1 MGLIHLIFFGGC
13 LSHSSSPTHTH
24 LRVLPS
30 PCSLLTS
37 SFVLGWTSF
46 SKGSSLSIC
55 GIIHPGPGGPHVASD
70 TPRGKTALSRVFSFC
85 IGEEHGATCVE
96 VNKSLPMAPE
106 SLLFHIHSW
115 PSVSEG
121 FISMN
126 STNFEEKTRL

>member
-30 PCSLLTS
+30 PCSFLTS
-37 SFVLGWTSF
+37 SIVLGWTSF

-55 GIIHPGPGGPHVASD
+55 ETVHPGPGGPHAASD
-70 TPRGKTALSRVFSFC
+70 THRGKTALSRVFSFC
-85 IGEEHGATCVE
+85 IHLGATCVD

-126 STNFEEKTRL
+126 STDFEEKARL